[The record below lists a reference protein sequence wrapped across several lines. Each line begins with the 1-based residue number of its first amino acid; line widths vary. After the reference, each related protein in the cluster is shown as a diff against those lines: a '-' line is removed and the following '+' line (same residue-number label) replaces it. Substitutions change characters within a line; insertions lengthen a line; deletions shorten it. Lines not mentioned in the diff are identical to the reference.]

1 MRLVAATALLVA
13 ACSGVPGAASGTSG
27 ATTGATTGTTTT
39 DAAST
44 TAPVDCEGGPDALF
58 ARRIA
63 PLLATDRPKTCNT
76 CHLSGIDLA
85 MFVQD
90 SPCQTM
96 ACLDWRGLVDL
107 DDPPASVVLQWI
119 ARADPASPLIGQAVI
134 DEEYAAFLAW
144 IEATA
149 ACGLCW
155 SGESPCGEATAT
167 RCEDDEEAPP
177 YVDPGD
183 CSPVT
188 REALFRH
195 KVYAWRDRCS
205 PCHFDDTTIDAPKW
219 IATGPCELGSL
230 QTMRNVLDRGLV
242 DLSAPADSL
251 LLLKP
256 LAESAGGVMHGGHD
270 KFANQDDP
278 AYVDFLA
285 WIERESACSQ

>member
-1 MRLVAATALLVA
+1 MDRDGINLQMQLLRPYD
-13 ACSGVPGAASGTSG
+13 SGVPRRWTAYPRWRCVPRERLPL
-27 ATTGATTGTTTT
+27 TGTWRT
-39 DAAST
+39 DT
-44 TAPVDCEGGPDALF
+44 Q
-58 ARRIA
+58 
-63 PLLATDRPKTCNT
+63 N
-76 CHLSGIDLA
+76 
-85 MFVQD
+85 
-90 SPCQTM
+90 
-96 ACLDWRGLVDL
+96 
-107 DDPPASVVLQWI
+107 
-119 ARADPASPLIGQAVI
+119 
-134 DEEYAAFLAW
+134 
-144 IEATA
+144 
-149 ACGLCW
+149 
-155 SGESPCGEATAT
+155 
-167 RCEDDEEAPP
+167 
-177 YVDPGD
+177 PGD

-242 DLSAPADSL
+242 DLSAPTDSL

-270 KFANQDDP
+270 KFANDGDP